1 MERRIMDLST
11 DLVRRGYN
19 RAAETYTLQRN
30 QFESLEYLDRLA
42 SRLRPGA
49 TVLDVGCG
57 AGVPI
62 DRSLVDRGYR
72 VIGIDLSERQIAL
85 ARANV
90 PEAIYAV
97 QDMTA
102 LRPNDYAVDA
112 IVSFYAIFH
121 TPRAGHA
128 ALLQTFAGLLPP
140 GGLLLVTM
148 GANEWEG
155 TEEDFHGAPMFWSH
169 YDSITNRRLIEE
181 AGFAVVY
188 DEIDQQRSERHQ
200 VVLAELAA

>member
-1 MERRIMDLST
+1 MALSS

-19 RAAETYTLQRN
+19 VAAETYTRQRD
-30 QFESLEYLDRLA
+30 QFESLMYLDRLA

-49 TVLDVGCG
+49 TVLDIGCG

-62 DRSLVDRGYR
+62 DRYLVDKGFS
-72 VIGIDLSERQIAL
+72 VTGIDLSERQIAL

-90 PEAIYAV
+90 PEATYAV
-97 QDMTA
+97 RDMMV
-102 LRPNDYAVDA
+102 LQPNDYAVDA

-128 ALLQTFAGLLPP
+128 ALLRTFAGLLRP

-148 GANEWEG
+148 GAREWEG
-155 TEEDFHGAPMFWSH
+155 TEDNFHGAPMFWSH
-169 YDSITNRRLIEE
+169 YDSRTNRRLVEQARFTIV
-181 AGFAVVY
+181 F
-188 DEIDQQRSERHQ
+188 DEIDQQRDERHQ
-200 VVLAELAA
+200 VILAELTA

>member
-1 MERRIMDLST
+1 MDRRKPDQNI

-19 RAAETYTLQRN
+19 RAAEAYARQRN
-30 QFESLEYLDRLA
+30 GFASRGYLDQLA
-42 SRLRPGA
+42 SRLRPKA

-62 DRSLVDRGYR
+62 DRYLVDKGYS
-72 VIGIDLSERQIAL
+72 VTGIDLSERQIAL
-85 ARANV
+85 ARQNV
-90 PEAIYAV
+90 PEATYAV
-97 QDMTA
+97 RDMMA

-128 ALLQTFAGLLPP
+128 ALLRTFAGFLPP

-148 GANEWEG
+148 GADEWEG
-155 TEEDFHGAPMFWSH
+155 AEDDFHGAPMFWSH
-169 YDSITNRRLIEE
+169 HGSVTNRRLIEV
-181 AGFAVVY
+181 AGFTIILDA
-188 DEIDQQRSERHQ
+188 IDQQRDERHQ